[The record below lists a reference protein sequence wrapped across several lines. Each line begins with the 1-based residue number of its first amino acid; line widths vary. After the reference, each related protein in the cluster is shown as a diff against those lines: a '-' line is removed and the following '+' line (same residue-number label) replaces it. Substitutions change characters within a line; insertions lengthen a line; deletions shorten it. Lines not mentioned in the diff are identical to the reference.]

1 MKTNKQKAFLKY
13 NLLNNLSSPAFYIL
27 TLLFTVFLSVNYFIR
42 HQFFTGSGT
51 TDLLLFFSAVPY
63 ISIIII
69 PALCYN
75 QSFTIY
81 DNFIPLKN
89 LEKITL
95 TFICRLILFTVMLLL
110 LMPVTLAVN
119 LFGKIDFGQ
128 FFVSYLCLFFYGG
141 AVISLCTFVDKLFSN
156 KISTFVVSA
165 LLLGIF
171 NSAHLFA
178 VYVPVPDAIAS
189 IFKQLSF
196 AWHFDAASK
205 GILDSR
211 DIVCL
216 LGTAILFIL
225 LSDFAEEVKKGKKY
239 TFKSGLPEYA
249 KLALALLIILNGS
262 RWYFRF
268 DFSANKTYSPSKYTK
283 ELLRKADSN
292 VKITYYRSNSIL
304 KLYPQIRDV
313 TDFLITYS
321 NLNKNISLIIKDP
334 DKDSSTRTLLEN
346 YGIQSQQMRTVSST
360 STEYVNVYSAITI
373 EYNGNVEL
381 LPFTMTASTLEYDLD
396 GRIKHL
402 LTGVSRT
409 VNIIIGNG
417 MTLTEDYSYLTPW
430 LNSQGFICNQLYI
443 NDPNF
448 TQNLANS
455 QGPLLIIGDK
465 NVRIEQAIAIEDY
478 ILKNK
483 GNALFMVNPYS
494 VDIEE
499 NWYLTANKNTNL
511 VEILEN
517 WGVIFKPQ
525 IAADLSCARI
535 TMYAED
541 NSETQNLNYALW
553 LSILQQ
559 KNTTLGLTMF
569 WATPLQLEQNAS
581 PYLFTTP
588 LAYTYE
594 VEKGNKETLIETN
607 PFILQTV
614 NAANKEKGTLTI
626 AAEITG
632 PLTGLFNAAETD
644 HSHIIVI
651 PDQYMLNSLMN
662 EYIGGDYG
670 DYRNFEFLTTALLNL
685 CGEEQ
690 LAQLH
695 SKTNRDNSFYKVSD
709 LGQFARL
716 KLIVYGIA
724 FVFIPIIVLIAG
736 VIFYVKQKR

>member
-1 MKTNKQKAFLKY
+1 MKGQKQKAFLKY
-13 NLLNNLSSPAFYIL
+13 NLLNNLNSPAFYIL
-27 TLLFTVFLSVNYFIR
+27 NLLFTVFLSVNYFIR

-69 PALCYN
+69 PALCYK
-75 QSFTIY
+75 QSFTVY

-95 TFICRLILFTVMLLL
+95 TFICRLILFTVMLVL
-110 LMPVTLAVN
+110 LMPVTIAVN

-128 FFVSYLCLFFYGG
+128 FFVSFLCLFFYGA
-141 AVISLCTFVDKLFSN
+141 AVISLCTFVEKLFTN
-156 KISTFVVSA
+156 KIITFVISA

-178 VYVPVPDAIAS
+178 VYVPVPNAIAS

-205 GILDSR
+205 GIFDSR

-216 LGTAILFIL
+216 FGTAILFL
-225 LSDFAEEVKKGKKY
+225 LLADSVEEYKKGY
-239 TFKSGLPEYA
+239 VYSLKSDLPKYA
-249 KLALALLIILNGS
+249 KIALAVLVILNGS
-262 RWYFRF
+262 RWYFRV

-283 ELLRKADSN
+283 ELLRTADSN
-292 VKITYYRSNSIL
+292 IKITYYRSNSIL

-321 NLNKNISLIIKDP
+321 NLNKNVSLIIKDP

-402 LTGVSRT
+402 LTGVART
-409 VNIIIGNG
+409 VNIVIGNG
-417 MTLTEDYSYLTPW
+417 MSLTEDYSYLMPW
-430 LNSQGFICNQLYI
+430 LNSQGFICNPLYI
-443 NDPNF
+443 TDPGF

-455 QGPLLIIGDK
+455 TGPLLIIGDK

-499 NWYLTANKNTNL
+499 NWYLTANRNTNL
-511 VEILEN
+511 IEILEN

-541 NSETQNLNYALW
+541 NSETQNINYPLW
-553 LSILQQ
+553 PSVLQQ
-559 KNTTLGLTMF
+559 NNTSLGVTMF
-569 WATPLQLEQNAS
+569 WATPLQLEQNAE
-581 PYLFTTP
+581 PYLYSTP

-594 VEKGNKETLIETN
+594 IEKGNKETLIETN

-614 NAANKEKGTLTI
+614 NTSNKEKGTLTI
-626 AAEITG
+626 AAKITG
-632 PLTGLFNAAETD
+632 PLSGLFNAAETKE
-644 HSHIIVI
+644 SNIIVI

-670 DYRNFEFLTTALLNL
+670 DYRNFEFITTALLNL
-685 CGEEQ
+685 NGEEQ
-690 LAQLH
+690 LSHLH

-709 LGQFARL
+709 LGQFALL
-716 KLIVYGIA
+716 KLIIYGIA
-724 FVFIPIIVLIAG
+724 FVIIPLLILIGG
-736 VIFYVKQKR
+736 VIFYVKQKK